1 MLHNLHSLAGILRV
15 NQYGSMALLMLD
27 SDSRSCDDDESNQY
41 QEMEKVEMILKKKVT
56 IMTLKITN
64 RKIVTMIVTFSRL
77 KA

>member
-1 MLHNLHSLAGILRV
+1 MF
-15 NQYGSMALLMLD
+15 D
-27 SDSRSCDDDESNQY
+27 SDAKSCDDGESNQY

-64 RKIVTMIVTFSRL
+64 RKIVTTIVTFSRL